1 MAAARQRRKKKRGAQ
16 EGKGGRRWRLGQ
28 RMRTAL
34 SMRRWRARKASEE
47 GHGGAR
53 RRAFALT
60 GNRGKEKGGEV
71 GGKLDGEAVRR
82 SARAQRAEVPG
93 DSAAGHG
100 GGGGRRGPPPRLDS
114 ARAGGVRGA
123 SRGHG
128 GVSPAPTATVG
139 CEVGRPREAAM
150 GATVRRRRGKR
161 EEERRGGRGQGQ
173 NSLFI

>member
-1 MAAARQRRKKKRGAQ
+1 
-16 EGKGGRRWRLGQ
+16 
-28 RMRTAL
+28 MRTAL

-53 RRAFALT
+53 RRASALT

-93 DSAAGHG
+93 DSA
-100 GGGGRRGPPPRLDS
+100 D
-114 ARAGGVRGA
+114 
-123 SRGHG
+123 
-128 GVSPAPTATVG
+128 VG

-150 GATVRRRRGKR
+150 GAAVRRRRGKR
-161 EEERRGGRGQGQ
+161 RREARRKRAGTKQSFYLTSHVKMNCLLDAVCGRP
-173 NSLFI
+173 NDAFTVC